1 MTLDKEEKVKDVFIG
16 HKTRFVISQT
26 GKVYAQ
32 GESKSFN
39 LPNDQSMSSF
49 KEFKLPESSTEEIIH
64 ISCGNHYTVY
74 TTKSGK
80 VWATGRQFLKR
91 LGIDSDVPVQLPV
104 PSEYKV
110 VKSFTSSTKEQ

>member
-49 KEFKLPESSTEEIIH
+49 KEFKLPESSTEEIIRIQNLNLFIPAQMTH
-64 ISCGNHYTVY
+64 PIVL
-74 TTKSGK
+74 
-80 VWATGRQFLKR
+80 FLR
-91 LGIDSDVPVQLPV
+91 SMVHMV
-104 PSEYKV
+104 
-110 VKSFTSSTKEQ
+110 F